1 MPVNTGAAR
10 AHGIELEAKF
20 PLRAWCAWCENAPAI
35 DVRANLARNWST
47 QDGVP
52 GPDNRL
58 VGQTPFSAT
67 LGIDYK
73 AARLPLTLG
82 GSFSFQNGGPVRSSA
97 SEFDY
102 ARPKRV
108 LDLVAL
114 VRFNASHQ
122 LRLSMANALHQE
134 HMTATTWIDGAGTLR
149 DAAFTP
155 TSTVFRAVLEVK
167 L

>member
-1 MPVNTGAAR
+1 
-10 AHGIELEAKF
+10 
-20 PLRAWCAWCENAPAI
+20 
-35 DVRANLARNWST
+35 VRVNLARNWST
-47 QDGVP
+47 RGGVP

-58 VGQTPFSAT
+58 AGQTPFSAT

-73 AARLPLTLG
+73 AERLPLTLG
-82 GSFSFQNGGPVRSSA
+82 GSFSFQSGGPVRSSA

-102 ARPKRV
+102 ATPKRV

-114 VRFNASHQ
+114 VRFTARHQ
-122 LRLSMANALHQE
+122 LRLSVANALHQE
-134 HMTATTWIDGAGTLR
+134 HRTATTWIDGAGALS